1 MALALTIG
9 VGPSENLK
17 SCCLRT
23 SLKLFNKKKDTAG
36 IFDDDDDHDDD
47 GTWKIWEASKS
58 PSVDVVQLKKCGG
71 AIHLLVRII
80 MMLLLMMMMTM
91 KTSMMMKAVAC
102 LSVMPSFFLI
112 SSVKRALCHRRII
125 DLRIFCSGVV
135 LMVSGSLGCE
145 GFGVGGKAMMV
156 SSVVL
161 VTYITLCIILI

>member
-1 MALALTIG
+1 M
-9 VGPSENLK
+9 
-17 SCCLRT
+17 CCVYSVSYLH
-23 SLKLFNKKKDTAG
+23 
-36 IFDDDDDHDDD
+36 DDHDHDD

-80 MMLLLMMMMTM
+80 MLLLLLLLMMMMMMTM

-125 DLRIFCSGVV
+125 DLRIFCWGVV

-145 GFGVGGKAMMV
+145 GFGVGGKVMMV
-156 SSVVL
+156 SNYGSSDLYCIDYTSHSVS
-161 VTYITLCIILI
+161 YS